1 MSESNIYNLF
11 SKFIKDSEIE
21 DIRLDEK
28 LKLLHETDDK
38 IDKEYQ
44 EIKNIMNTITAYIIS
59 RDRYNK
65 QIDKINIIQTQRDK

>member
-1 MSESNIYNLF
+1 MSETIIYNLF

-28 LKLLHETDDK
+28 LKLLHETEDK

-65 QIDKINIIQTQRDK
+65 QIDKINIRQLPPVK